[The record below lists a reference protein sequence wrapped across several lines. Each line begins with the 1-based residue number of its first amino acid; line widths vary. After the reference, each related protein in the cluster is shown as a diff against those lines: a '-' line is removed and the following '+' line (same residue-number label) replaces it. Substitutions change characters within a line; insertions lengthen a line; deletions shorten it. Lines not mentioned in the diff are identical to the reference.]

1 MKILLIAP
9 EPFFEIRGTPLAILQ
24 LVKVLS
30 KLEHR
35 VDILTYHVGK
45 DVKVK
50 NVVIYRITGLPFIKY
65 VPIGPSYIKLALD
78 FFLFFKALRMC
89 VENHYD
95 VIHAVEESVF
105 FGAILKGI
113 FHIPMIYD
121 MDSSISEQL
130 AQGKL
135 FNNYFFL
142 KIIPFLEKWAIKNS
156 TLVLT
161 VCSSLTEIV
170 FSNFPQKKVFQLED
184 IPMNNE
190 KQSVSQKEVLA
201 LKKKLGLSDE
211 LIILYTGN
219 FESYQGID
227 LLIRSIPRVAE
238 AEPNI
243 KILLVG
249 GEREHIETMEKL
261 ATRLEVKN
269 FLIFT
274 GKMPPNVISTYM
286 ALADI
291 LASPRT
297 EGTNTPLKI
306 FTYLESGKPIV
317 ATNLSTHTQVL
328 NENISMLV
336 DPTPEGI
343 AQGIISLLRDK
354 ELRVKM
360 GRRGKDFVEEN
371 YSYARFVKKVREIYD
386 YVLALAR
393 KETTLSGSK

>member
-30 KLEHR
+30 KLGHR
-35 VDILTYHVGK
+35 VDILTYHIGK

-50 NVVIYRITGLPFIKY
+50 NVVIYRISDLPFIKY
-65 VPIGPSYIKLALD
+65 VPIGPSYIKLSLD

-89 VENHYD
+89 IKNHYD
-95 VIHAVEESVF
+95 IIHAVEESVF

-135 FNNYFFL
+135 FNNYIFL
-142 KIIPFLEKWAIKNS
+142 KIIPFLEKWAIRNS

-170 FSNFPQKKVFQLED
+170 FSDFPQKKVFQLED
-184 IPMNNE
+184 IPMNSE
-190 KQSVSQKEVLA
+190 KQNVSQKEVLA
-201 LKKKLGLSDE
+201 LKRKLGLSDE

-219 FESYQGID
+219 FESYQGIG
-227 LLIRSIPRVAE
+227 LLIRSIPRAAK
-238 AEPNI
+238 AEPNM

-249 GEREHIETMEKL
+249 GERDHIETMEKL
-261 ATRLEVKN
+261 ATRLEVEN

-274 GKMPPNVISTYM
+274 GKMPPNVISMYT

-291 LASPRT
+291 LISPRT

-306 FTYLESGKPIV
+306 FTYLKSGKPIV

-360 GRRGKDFVEEN
+360 GRRGKAFVEKN

-386 YVLALAR
+386 YVLALR
-393 KETTLSGSK
+393 HKETTLSC

>member
-24 LVKVLS
+24 LAKVLS

-35 VDILTYHVGK
+35 VDILTYHIGK
-45 DVKVK
+45 DVRVK
-50 NVVIYRITGLPFIKY
+50 NVVIYRIAGLPFIRY

-89 VENHYD
+89 IDNHYD

-161 VCSSLTEIV
+161 VCSSLTEVV

-184 IPMNNE
+184 IPMNND
-190 KQSVSQKEVLA
+190 QQNVSQKEVLA
-201 LKKKLGLSDE
+201 LKRKLGLSDE

-227 LLIRSIPRVAE
+227 LLIRSIPRVAK
-238 AEPNI
+238 AEPNT

-261 ATRLEVKN
+261 AARLEVKN
-269 FLIFT
+269 SLIFT

-291 LASPRT
+291 LVSPRT

-306 FTYLESGKPIV
+306 FTYLKSGKPIV

-328 NENISMLV
+328 NENTSMLI

-343 AQGIISLLRDK
+343 AQGIISFLRDK

-360 GRRGKDFVEEN
+360 GRRGKAFVEEN

-386 YVLALAR
+386 YVLALAP
-393 KETTLSGSK
+393 KETTLSGLK

>member
-30 KLEHR
+30 KLGHR
-35 VDILTYHVGK
+35 VDILTYHIGK

-50 NVVIYRITGLPFIKY
+50 NVVIYRISDLPFIKY
-65 VPIGPSYIKLALD
+65 VPIGPSYIKLSLD

-89 VENHYD
+89 IKNHYD
-95 VIHAVEESVF
+95 IIHAVEESVF

-135 FNNYFFL
+135 FNNYIFL
-142 KIIPFLEKWAIKNS
+142 KIIPFLEKWAIRNS

-201 LKKKLGLSDE
+201 LKKKLGLSSE

-227 LLIRSIPRVAE
+227 LLVRSIPGVAE

-249 GEREHIETMEKL
+249 GEREHIETMQKL
-261 ATRLEVKN
+261 AIRLEVKSL
-269 FLIFT
+269 LIFT
-274 GKMPPNVISTYM
+274 GKTPPNVISTYM
-286 ALADI
+286 SLADI
-291 LASPRT
+291 LVSPRT

-328 NENISMLV
+328 NENISTLV

-360 GRRGKDFVEEN
+360 GRRGKAFVEKN

-386 YVLALAR
+386 YVLALR
-393 KETTLSGSK
+393 HKETTLSC

>member
-24 LVKVLS
+24 LAKVLS
-30 KLEHR
+30 KLEHK
-35 VDILTYHVGK
+35 VDILTYHIGE
-45 DVKVK
+45 DVKIK
-50 NVVIYRITGLPFIKY
+50 NVVIYRITGLPFIRY
-65 VPIGPSYIKLALD
+65 VPIGPSYIKLVLD

-89 VENHYD
+89 IENHYD
-95 VIHAVEESVF
+95 VVHAVEESVF
-105 FGAILKGI
+105 FGAVLKGI
-113 FHIPMIYD
+113 FRIPMIYD
-121 MDSSISEQL
+121 MDSSMTEQL
-130 AQGKL
+130 AQGKFL
-135 FNNYFFL
+135 NNYFFS
-142 KIIPFLEKWAIKNS
+142 KIIHFLEKWAIRNS

-161 VCSSLTEIV
+161 VCSSLTEVV

-184 IPMNNE
+184 IPMNDE
-190 KQSVSQKEVLA
+190 KQNVGQKEVLA
-201 LKKKLGLSDE
+201 LKKRLELSDE

-227 LLIRSIPRVAE
+227 LLIRSIPRVSE

-249 GEREHIETMEKL
+249 GEREHIETMQKL
-261 ATRLEVKN
+261 AIRLEVKSL
-269 FLIFT
+269 LIFT
-274 GKMPPNVISTYM
+274 GKTPPNVISTYM
-286 ALADI
+286 SLADI
-291 LASPRT
+291 LVSPRT

-306 FTYLESGKPIV
+306 FTYLKSGKSIV

-354 ELRVKM
+354 ELRMKM
-360 GRRGKDFVEEN
+360 GRKGKDFVEEN

-386 YVLALAR
+386 YVLALAP